1 MTERHNS
8 ILLLG
13 ESGVGKTHYGAQLL
27 NRLMN
32 VEGVLRMEGQST
44 NLLPFQSAMNSL
56 QEGRAADHTATSTYS
71 ESVWPIIDGTGRRA
85 DLVWPDYGGEQ
96 IRRMIETRRI
106 PNAWRERI
114 TTSPAW
120 LMLVRLQALRIGDD
134 IFSRPLASLRSSS
147 AVAAEGQVSD
157 QARMIELLQ
166 MLLFVGSMG
175 DRPLERPRLA
185 VLLTC
190 WDELGFEGAPEA
202 VLKERLPLFWTFI
215 RSSWR
220 APTVLGVSALERPL
234 SPNERDLDYVAKGP
248 ESFGYVVCADGS
260 RSPDLT
266 LPIQLLLDDAK

>member
-1 MTERHNS
+1 MTDRPDS

-32 VEGVLRMEGQST
+32 VQGVLRMEGQST

-71 ESVWPIIDGTGRRA
+71 ESVWPIKDGSGRRA

-96 IRRMIETRRI
+96 VKRMIETRRI
-106 PNAWRERI
+106 PNAWRDRI
-114 TTSPAW
+114 AASPAW
-120 LMLVRLQALRIGDD
+120 LMMIRLQTLRIGDD
-134 IFSRPLASLRSSS
+134 IFSRPLATLRSFSPVTG
-147 AVAAEGQVSD
+147 AVQVSD
-157 QARMIELLQ
+157 QGRMIELLQ
-166 MLLFVGSMG
+166 MLLFAGSMG

-190 WDELGFEGAPEA
+190 WDELGFEGVPDT
-202 VLKERLPLFWTFI
+202 VLKERLPLFWTFV
-215 RSSWR
+215 RSNWR
-220 APTVLGVSALERPL
+220 KLSVLGVSALERPL
-234 SPNERDLDYVAKGP
+234 SPNERDPDYVARGP
-248 ESFGYVVCADGS
+248 ENFGYVVCADGS

-266 LPIQLLLDDAK
+266 LPIQLLLDDGT

>member
-71 ESVWPIIDGTGRRA
+71 ESVWPIKDGSGRHA

-96 IRRMIETRRI
+96 IKRMIETRRI

-134 IFSRPLASLRSSS
+134 IFSKPLAALRSSS
-147 AVAAEGQVSD
+147 AVAAEGPVSD

-175 DRPLERPRLA
+175 DRPLERPRLV

-190 WDELGFEGAPEA
+190 WDELGFEGAPKA

-215 RSSWR
+215 RSSWG

-234 SPNERDLDYVAKGP
+234 SPNERDPDYVAKGP
-248 ESFGYVVCADGS
+248 ENFGYVVSADGS

-266 LPIQLLLDDAK
+266 LPIQLLLDDGK

>member
-71 ESVWPIIDGTGRRA
+71 ESVWPIKDGTGRRA

-96 IRRMIETRRI
+96 IKRMIETRRI

-134 IFSRPLASLRSSS
+134 IFSKPLAALRSSS
-147 AVAAEGQVSD
+147 AVAADGQVSD

-248 ESFGYVVCADGS
+248 ENFGYVVRADGS

-266 LPIQLLLDDAK
+266 LPIQLLLDDGK

>member
-71 ESVWPIIDGTGRRA
+71 ESVWPIKDGSGRRA

-96 IRRMIETRRI
+96 IKRMIETRRI

-134 IFSRPLASLRSSS
+134 IFSKPLAALRSSS

-234 SPNERDLDYVAKGP
+234 SPNERDPDYVAKGP
-248 ESFGYVVCADGS
+248 ENFGYVVRADGS

-266 LPIQLLLDDAK
+266 LPIQLLLDDGK